1 MLLPGAYALVML
13 YPTLAVNVKR
23 CHDRGRSGWFVL
35 VGIVP
40 LLNYWYL
47 IEICFLPGTEGANQY
62 GTDPVVRIEDAK
74 DILPADDH
82 ELAFKL
88 YHTTDKKTEISSR
101 FMGPQ
106 KWTTTAHYTEHVHV
120 LAPRGHRLAT
130 YNNRVSLSCGDCHK
144 FIQVTATEATFAKFS
159 KEDIALD
166 RSLLAKLSANMFV
179 RTLWMVMPTSGFT
192 FIAALLIT
200 GLLYA
205 APDGGYTSEGAKRF
219 LLLGGLGSLA
229 VGAGLRFFYILWAGR
244 NGVILRLGGR
254 TSPFQQDLLRGTSGK
269 LVRMVISVSIKGGSA
284 LAAHSVSR
292 IEEEYNRSGAVVVR
306 PYVDT
311 LFKAFNVVGYYVM
324 ER

>member
-1 MLLPGAYALVML
+1 
-13 YPTLAVNVKR
+13 
-23 CHDRGRSGWFVL
+23 
-35 VGIVP
+35 
-40 LLNYWYL
+40 
-47 IEICFLPGTEGANQY
+47 
-62 GTDPVVRIEDAK
+62 
-74 DILPADDH
+74 
-82 ELAFKL
+82 
-88 YHTTDKKTEISSR
+88 
-101 FMGPQ
+101 
-106 KWTTTAHYTEHVHV
+106 
-120 LAPRGHRLAT
+120 
-130 YNNRVSLSCGDCHK
+130 VSLSCGDCHK

-192 FIAALLIT
+192 FIAALLIA

-205 APDGGYTSEGAKRF
+205 APDGSYTSEGAKRF

-229 VGAGLRFFYILWAGR
+229 VGAGLRFFYILWEGR

-269 LVRMVISVSIKGGSA
+269 LVRMVISVSIKGGSE